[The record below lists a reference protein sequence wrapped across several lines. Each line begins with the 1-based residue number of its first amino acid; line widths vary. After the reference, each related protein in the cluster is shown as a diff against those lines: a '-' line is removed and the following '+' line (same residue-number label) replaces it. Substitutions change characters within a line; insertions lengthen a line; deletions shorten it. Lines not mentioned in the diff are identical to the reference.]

1 MQIFSKEQPSILQNF
16 GEDAESRFHNYLQ
29 QGSEDHYEINL
40 MFIGQAGVGKT
51 TLTKGLLGE
60 LDPHVIPASTN
71 GIDLH
76 QHRCKYDRQTRHIY
90 PVSEGLFDVHIHS
103 FSNFSW
109 SMSILKSHFKWLAVQ
124 SVLFNGFK
132 SVFSNVYCLLCKNMH
147 LRIII
152 LSSFKIIIHL
162 SIWHLI
168 LSFVW

>member
-1 MQIFSKEQPSILQNF
+1 
-16 GEDAESRFHNYLQ
+16 
-29 QGSEDHYEINL
+29 

-109 SMSILKSHFKWLAVQ
+109 SLSILKSHFKWLAVQ

-132 SVFSNVYCLLCKNMH
+132 SVFSNVYCLLCKKYAFENNY
-147 LRIII
+147 IIFFQDYH
-152 LSSFKIIIHL
+152 SSLYLTFYTVFCMIAL
-162 SIWHLI
+162 
-168 LSFVW
+168 